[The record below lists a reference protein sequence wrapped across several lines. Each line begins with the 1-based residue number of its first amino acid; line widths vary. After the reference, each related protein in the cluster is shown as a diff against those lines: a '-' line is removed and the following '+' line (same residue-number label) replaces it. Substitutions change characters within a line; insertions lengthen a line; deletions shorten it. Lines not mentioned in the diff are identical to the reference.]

1 VGFDGGKRKMMSE
14 KRRRVTER
22 EKMVTITVESD
33 WERMGE
39 IGQGQERFEEVRRN
53 V

>member
-14 KRRRVTER
+14 KRKRMTEM
-22 EKMVTITVESD
+22 EKMMTMAVEPD

-39 IGQGQERFEEVRRN
+39 IWRGQERFEEVWRN